1 MRDLNDI
8 NETAGCLPA
17 PAMEIRMKDEQQK
30 ETGQFLT
37 FQLEE
42 EVFALDIN
50 QIREVLEFND
60 ITKIPQTPEMMRGV
74 INLRGNVVP
83 VIDLKQKFGMGRTE
97 KTVSTCIIIIELLI
111 EDEIVNIGALTDSV
125 SEVINLSDDQ
135 VEPPPKIGN
144 RLNAELL
151 KGMGKKDGQF
161 ILILDIERI
170 FSTDELSMVQEVT
183 DATVA

>member
-1 MRDLNDI
+1 
-8 NETAGCLPA
+8 
-17 PAMEIRMKDEQQK
+17 MKEEQQK

-60 ITKIPQTPEMMRGV
+60 ITKVPQTPDMMRGV

-111 EDEIVNIGALTDSV
+111 EEEIVNIGALTDSV
-125 SEVINLSDDQ
+125 SEVITLSDDQ
-135 VEPPPKIGN
+135 IEPPPKIGN
-144 RLNAELL
+144 RLNSELL
-151 KGMGKKDGQF
+151 KGMGKKDGHF